1 MESGQYQKA
10 TGAVPEWW
18 ANEPPLRRG
27 DEFYLTAFSELSS
40 CRAFGTTIGPIPWN
54 RILEYGAWKQLD
66 RGMME
71 LFVYVIRE
79 MDEAYIKDLHE
90 KQRDRESRQQ
100 RNLRKQESRQR

>member
-1 MESGQYQKA
+1 
-10 TGAVPEWW
+10 
-18 ANEPPLRRG
+18 
-27 DEFYLTAFSELSS
+27 
-40 CRAFGTTIGPIPWN
+40 
-54 RILEYGAWKQLD
+54 
-66 RGMME
+66 ME